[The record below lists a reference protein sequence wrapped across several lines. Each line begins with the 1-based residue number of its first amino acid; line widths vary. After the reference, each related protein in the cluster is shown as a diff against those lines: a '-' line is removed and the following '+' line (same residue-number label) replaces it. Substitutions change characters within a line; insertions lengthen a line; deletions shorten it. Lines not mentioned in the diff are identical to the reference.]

1 MTADLAYSYDDI
13 LLYPQQGVVK
23 SRSEVDTTAYIGK
36 YIMNMPIFSSPM
48 ETVTGL
54 EMAYAMAARGC
65 IGVMHR
71 FGPPSLLDEWAYLV
85 KAKYPAMPVAIAV
98 GFDDW
103 GNVGVDAD
111 IHVLDVAHADT
122 APMLRYVDAIKAR
135 HPDKILV
142 AGSVATYNGAR
153 RLFNAGADVLRVG
166 IGAGAACT
174 TRTKTGF
181 GVPMVVSIEECASV
195 AKSFGKQI
203 IADGGIKNSGDV
215 VKALAVGADFVMIGR
230 MLAGTK
236 EAPKGRQY
244 FGQASSMS
252 SAYNGRYEEGAVGE
266 VEDQGTVYE
275 VLHQIEDGLRS
286 GISYGGGSNI
296 QEMQRR
302 AMYRIVTPLTMGE
315 SGVRI

>member
-1 MTADLAYSYDDI
+1 MTELAYSYDDI

-23 SRSEVDTTAYIGK
+23 SRGDVDTSAYIGEWK
-36 YIMNMPIFSSPM
+36 MRMPIFSSPM
-48 ETVTGL
+48 ETVTGV
-54 EMAYAMAARGC
+54 EMAREMAMLGC
-65 IGVMHR
+65 VGIMHR
-71 FGPPSLLDEWAYLV
+71 FGPPSLLDEWVYLV
-85 KAKYPAMPVAIAV
+85 RSKHPNMPIAVAI
-98 GFDDW
+98 GYDDW
-103 GNVGVDAD
+103 GNVGIDAD

-122 APMLRYVDAIKAR
+122 APMLRYIDAIKAR
-135 HPDKILV
+135 HPNKILV

-181 GVPMVVSIEECASV
+181 GVPMVTSIQECASV
-195 AKSFGKQI
+195 AKSFGKKI

-236 EAPKGRQY
+236 EAPRGREY
-244 FGQASSMS
+244 FGQASTAS

-275 VLHQIEDGLRS
+275 VLHRIEDGLRS

-302 AMYRIVTPLTMGE
+302 ANYRIVTPLTMGE
-315 SGVRI
+315 SSVRI